1 MNTPKRD
8 HAKRASAQGSA
19 AESATPVLL
28 PHVIVTVNTDGT
40 LTVMIDGEPF
50 APEPFAPPW
59 RRTNFGTLI
68 DQISDQRRT
77 PVRVEVRE
85 TDGSVFT
92 DIITPAKKPL
102 TEPDPVPRAPK
113 PVARPEL
120 VEFTAD
126 GFVPGEDVAVAVIIT
141 HTDAAHTGTVRA
153 LLEAAQLD
161 ASPTGEVVLLGRIS
175 GTYEIVNRR

>member
-1 MNTPKRD
+1 MNAPKRH
-8 HAKRASAQGSA
+8 HAKRASAQESA
-19 AESATPVLL
+19 SATPVLL

-40 LTVMIDGEPF
+40 LTVMIDGDPF

-68 DQISDQRRT
+68 DRISDQCRT

-92 DIITPAKKPL
+92 DIITPAKKPPA
-102 TEPDPVPRAPK
+102 EPDPVPEPS

-120 VEFTAD
+120 VEFTAE

-153 LLEAAQLD
+153 LLEAAQLA

-175 GTYEIVNRR
+175 GTYEIVNRQ